1 MNMNGKTYG
10 IADALS
16 ELLEAAVT
24 ADTKASQKSIEL
36 IKKYA
41 YGEVPTT
48 EENGGNSSF
57 SMVAAGQRQ
66 YLDHTI
72 NNIVQN
78 TPMKATEGG
87 ENSELEMTED
97 DFVGNTAVH
106 DLAMAKFTMKDPSG
120 GVREVSIPQIT
131 MMPLPLLHVT
141 EATFDIDLSVNLVD
155 KSSYVGSLSEQDM
168 ELVGRIFS
176 HYRTSGLTTIDGLIS
191 YLEGQLRL
199 PYYARPRGA
208 TSFSFMSVE
217 EQLRLLYKY
226 KASTESTIGS
236 NSSFMVTKDKEEHA
250 DSTTN
255 LKVNVKMKQAELP
268 EGIKLMLQAA
278 ANSIQTSL
286 TANKDTQSK

>member
-36 IKKYA
+36 IKQYA
-41 YGEVPTT
+41 YGEVPTA
-48 EENGGNSSF
+48 EETAGNSSF

-72 NNIVQN
+72 DNIAQN
-78 TPMKATEGG
+78 TPMKATDGG
-87 ENSELEMTED
+87 GNAEHEMSEQ
-97 DFVGNTAVH
+97 DFVANTSAH

-141 EATFDIDLSVNLVD
+141 EATFDIDLTVNLVD
-155 KSSYVGSLSEQDM
+155 KSSYVGALTEQELD
-168 ELVGRIFS
+168 LVGRIFS
-176 HYRTSGLTTIDGLIS
+176 HYRSSGRSTVDGLIN

-199 PYYARPRGA
+199 PYYSRPRGA
-208 TSFSFMSVE
+208 TSFSFMSIE

-236 NSSFMVTKDKEEHA
+236 NSSFMVTKDKEEQA

-278 ANSIQTSL
+278 ANSIQTSI
-286 TANKDTQSK
+286 TDNNDSQSK